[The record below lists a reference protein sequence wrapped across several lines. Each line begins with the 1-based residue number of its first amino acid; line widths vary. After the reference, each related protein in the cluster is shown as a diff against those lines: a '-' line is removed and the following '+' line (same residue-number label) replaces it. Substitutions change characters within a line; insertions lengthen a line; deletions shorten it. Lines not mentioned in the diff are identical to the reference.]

1 MLLLRIRKE
10 GAAGMSKGSAVEE
23 VPSMESTNDQ
33 QPEQREPAPTTEH
46 QETRPEPTAAEP
58 EVIEGEV
65 IVIEP
70 PKPLDAPTPPK
81 QKPYWLLIPF
91 AIVLCLLFLAGSYFL
106 PILTPSATVTII
118 PVERTITFTAAI
130 HVPGRQVAPLTL
142 SQTTT
147 ALATGKRHQAATRAS
162 GTITFYN
169 GLYSSQTIA
178 SGTILKGQDGVQIIT
193 NQPAIILG
201 ATPPYIGQVTI
212 SAHAISPGSQ
222 GNIPAGDINQQCCVT
237 AVKAV
242 NTEAFT
248 GGQNARDYLV
258 VTTSDIANAGATITA
273 SLAKSEQAAL
283 HAQLNPG
290 EALIAPPCREQITSD
305 HQPGNEARE
314 VTVTVSETCTGI
326 AYDAHTLDANATQM
340 IAGETAIRFGTGYSL
355 LGDIQ
360 ISAIHATITDQ
371 ARGIATFAVKIDATS
386 VYHLSQ
392 VQKRYI
398 THLIAGKTKQ
408 QARAL
413 LLQEPGIAGVVI
425 MINGNAATLPD
436 DPGKMI
442 IVIAERL

>member
-1 MLLLRIRKE
+1 
-10 GAAGMSKGSAVEE
+10 MSKGSAVEE
-23 VPSMESTNDQ
+23 VPSMESTHDQ
-33 QPEQREPAPTTEH
+33 QPEQREPAPTTEQH
-46 QETRPEPTAAEP
+46 ETQPEPTAVAKSEP

-70 PKPLDAPTPPK
+70 PETSEVPTPPK

-91 AIVLCLLFLAGSYFL
+91 AIVLCLLFLAGSYLL

-118 PVERTITFTAAI
+118 PVARTITLTAAI

-169 GLYSSQTIA
+169 GLYSSQTVA
-178 SGTILKGQDGVQIIT
+178 SGTILTGNDGVQIIT
-193 NQPAIILG
+193 NQPALIPG

-212 SAHAISPGSQ
+212 SAHAIHPGSQ
-222 GNIPAGDINQQCCVT
+222 GNIPAGDINQQCWLT

-258 VTTSDIANAGATITA
+258 VTTSDIASAGAALTA

-283 HAQLNPG
+283 NAQLNPG
-290 EALIAPPCREQITSD
+290 EALITPPCREQIRSD

-326 AYDAHTLDANATQM
+326 AYDAHSVDANATQM
-340 IAGETAIRFGTGYSL
+340 IAGETAKRFGTGYSL

-360 ISAIHATITDQ
+360 ISVIHATITDQ

-392 VQKRYI
+392 VQKRHI
-398 THLIAGKTKQ
+398 INLIAGKTKQ
-408 QARAL
+408 QAQAL
-413 LLQEPGIAGVVI
+413 VLQEPGIAGVVI
-425 MINGNAATLPD
+425 TTSGDAATLPD
-436 DPGKMI
+436 NPQAI
-442 IVIAERL
+442 TLVIAERL